1 MLLEVIIFNRIVIP
15 GRAARGLIYLGV
27 LLCAV
32 YQLPPLLAAS
42 GSHNGFDVSRSLV
55 PADKI
60 QSGGPPRD
68 GIPALNAPKMLKS
81 ADAIYLRPS
90 DRILGVS
97 VNGESRAYPIR
108 LLNWHE
114 VVNDTVGGK
123 SIVVTYCPL
132 CGTGMVF
139 DASVDDAQLE
149 FGVSG
154 LLYNSD
160 MLLYDRQTESLWSQI
175 MARAVSGPAKGKTL
189 SLVPASY
196 TSWANW
202 VAAHPDGSVLD
213 IDTGYG
219 RDYSRDPYA
228 GYDLTPSLYFA
239 VSSRDN
245 RRHPKEPV
253 VGLVL
258 NGRAK
263 VWPLREL
270 AKVNGGELSDSLN
283 GTELQIEYALTDQTV
298 LIKDTTGHT
307 LPSVPAYWFAWLA
320 FYPDTLVYE
329 APN

>member
-1 MLLEVIIFNRIVIP
+1 MFNPTIFSHS
-15 GRAARGLIYLGV
+15 AARGLIYLGV
-27 LLCAV
+27 VLFAAYKLSPV
-32 YQLPPLLAAS
+32 LAARDS
-42 GSHNGFDVSRSLV
+42 YNGFDVGASLI
-55 PADKI
+55 PTDKI
-60 QSGGPPRD
+60 ESGGPPRD
-68 GIPALNAPKMLKS
+68 GIPALNSPRMLKS
-81 ADAIYLRPS
+81 ADAKYLRPS
-90 DRILGVS
+90 DRVLGVT

-123 SIVVTYCPL
+123 PVVITYCPL

-139 DASVDDAQLE
+139 DASVDNVHLQ

-175 MARAVSGPAKGKTL
+175 MARAVSGPSKGKTL
-189 SLVPASY
+189 TLIPASY

-202 VAAHPDGSVLD
+202 AAAHPGGIVLD
-213 IDTGYG
+213 IDTGHG

-228 GYDLTPSLYFA
+228 GYDKTRALYFS
-239 VSSRDN
+239 VSNRDD

-258 NGRAK
+258 NGHAK
-263 VWPLREL
+263 IWPLREL
-270 AKVNGGELSDSLN
+270 AKVTGGQLTDSLN
-283 GTELQIEYALTDQTV
+283 ETVLHINYALTDQTV
-298 LIKDTTGHT
+298 VITDGAGRRM
-307 LPSVPAYWFAWLA
+307 PSVPGYWFAWLA